1 MCGENVVPRALA
13 GVTAGSSPRVRGKRG
28 LKTASRRTG
37 GLIPACAGKT
47 NVQARSGSPCPAH
60 PRVCGENPHASRD
73 CRRIP
78 GSSPRVRGKPDTKY
92 PDSSHTGLIPACA
105 GKTIQ
110 TQHTLCCD
118 RAHPRVCGE
127 NSRDPSG
134 SCRGVGSSPRV
145 RGKPRCSRVNTV
157 NTGLIPACAGK
168 TTALQMRFLV
178 LWAHPRV
185 CGENSWAAR
194 TSVTFAGSSP
204 RVRGKRPGPI
214 QRPHPSGL
222 IPACAGKTLR
232 ESRARAA
239 RQAHPRVC
247 GENIIL
253 TAESQAEAGSSPR
266 VRGKQVRAEAAR
278 SFTGLIPACA
288 GKTNVLVLQLSN
300 RRAHPRVCGEN
311 TLLAA
316 RKTRAQGSSP
326 RVRGKRRRR
335 APRVAA

>member
-127 NSRDPSG
+127 NLDG
-134 SCRGVGSSPRV
+134 IKGIGWDGGSSPRV
-145 RGKPRCSRVNTV
+145 RGKPASQASSTASG
-157 NTGLIPACAGK
+157 GLIPACAGK
-168 TTALQMRFLV
+168 TERVRRRASNTR
-178 LWAHPRV
+178 AHPRV
-185 CGENSWAAR
+185 CGENCRLDPPSLKD
-194 TSVTFAGSSP
+194 SGSSP
-204 RVRGKRPGPI
+204 RVRGKLEVIRLKIIP
-214 QRPHPSGL
+214 RGL
-222 IPACAGKTLR
+222 IPACAGKTDNLFK
-232 ESRARAA
+232 RA
-239 RQAHPRVC
+239 
-247 GENIIL
+247 I
-253 TAESQAEAGSSPR
+253 
-266 VRGKQVRAEAAR
+266 
-278 SFTGLIPACA
+278 
-288 GKTNVLVLQLSN
+288 
-300 RRAHPRVCGEN
+300 
-311 TLLAA
+311 
-316 RKTRAQGSSP
+316 
-326 RVRGKRRRR
+326 
-335 APRVAA
+335 